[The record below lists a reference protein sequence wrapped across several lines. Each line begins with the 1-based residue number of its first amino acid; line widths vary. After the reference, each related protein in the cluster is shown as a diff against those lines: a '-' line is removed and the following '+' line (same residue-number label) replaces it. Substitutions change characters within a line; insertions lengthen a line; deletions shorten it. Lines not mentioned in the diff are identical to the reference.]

1 MTPEQQQR
9 FQEMLQHAM
18 QQNAHNL
25 TPEQMQ
31 AMQAAMS
38 RMQQHM
44 GAGGFSHVVIRSPDG
59 TVIHE
64 SGEAPP
70 QSGWHQQEAIGP
82 GPQSG
87 WPQQSAMASQSG
99 WPQPGQAQ
107 ADPYTQRQFEFA
119 VADLKRWLT
128 QYAQYRGQGQ
138 FATLEAI
145 FEVAQRLPG

>member
-9 FQEMLQHAM
+9 FQEMMQHAM

-44 GAGGFSHVVIRSPDG
+44 GAGGFNFTVVQSPDG
-59 TVIHE
+59 TV
-64 SGEAPP
+64 
-70 QSGWHQQEAIGP
+70 QQPGAIGP
-82 GPQSG
+82 GSQPG
-87 WPQQSAMASQSG
+87 WPQQSDPQSG

-119 VADLKRWLT
+119 AADLKRWLA

-138 FATLEAI
+138 FAMLEAV